1 MIGTQQAIIDMFM
14 QSLLWCM
21 NLQDNNVS
29 ILLRIPLHKG
39 GNSYGV
45 WEKGWQQFY
54 FSCFDIFKNDN
65 FIIKLEKNSWIYTR

>member
-29 ILLRIPLHKG
+29 ILLRIHLHKG

-45 WEKGWQQFY
+45 QEKGWQQKKILV
-54 FSCFDIFKNDN
+54 SILKKMTN
-65 FIIKLEKNSWIYTR
+65 LS